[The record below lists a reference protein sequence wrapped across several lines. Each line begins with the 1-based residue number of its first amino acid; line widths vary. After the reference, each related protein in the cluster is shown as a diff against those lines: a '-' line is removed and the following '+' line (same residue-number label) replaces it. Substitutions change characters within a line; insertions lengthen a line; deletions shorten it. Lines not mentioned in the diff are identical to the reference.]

1 MVQLFEKSKLV
12 LKKSKTA
19 LSLYNFLT
27 HPVRFYHFLLLKKNL
42 HSIETHNGFSVVE
55 FRQYHPSVLRIYHSM
70 NRDFTLER
78 AKNRF
83 THGLHFFALKKNE
96 QILAS
101 AWIIPPSERFIDE
114 IGLILLMENNSIW
127 LRDIYIPSQHRGK
140 GLFTIFLDLLL
151 YYHYPNR
158 LIFYS
163 DVLKSNSSSMRA
175 HLKYGFEIID
185 SILAVVFFN
194 KLLWRIRLP
203 KELLFTGFQKDN
215 RIVLLNKKFQ
225 KFTQFNIA

>member
-1 MVQLFEKSKLV
+1 M
-12 LKKSKTA
+12 
-19 LSLYNFLT
+19 
-27 HPVRFYHFLLLKKNL
+27 
-42 HSIETHNGFSVVE
+42 
-55 FRQYHPSVLRIYHSM
+55 
-70 NRDFTLER
+70 
-78 AKNRF
+78 
-83 THGLHFFALKKNE
+83 
-96 QILAS
+96 AS

-163 DVLKSNSSSMRA
+163 DVLKSNTSSMRA

-203 KELLFTGFQKDN
+203 KEFLFTGFQKDN